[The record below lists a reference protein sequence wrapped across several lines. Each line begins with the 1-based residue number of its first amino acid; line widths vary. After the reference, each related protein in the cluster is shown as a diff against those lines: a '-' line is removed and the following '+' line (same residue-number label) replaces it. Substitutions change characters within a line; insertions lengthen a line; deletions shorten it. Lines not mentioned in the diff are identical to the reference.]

1 MKHASICNLK
11 GQVNDETLVSKS
23 EYQAKEPYQNRA
35 KEPGKRARQKSP
47 AKEPY
52 TRAHKEG
59 KRALQKEGKRA
70 LQKMPAHRAN
80 EPFTKSSILICTKSS
95 FSTKT

>member
-59 KRALQKEGKRA
+59 KRALQK
-70 LQKMPAHRAN
+70 MPAHRAN